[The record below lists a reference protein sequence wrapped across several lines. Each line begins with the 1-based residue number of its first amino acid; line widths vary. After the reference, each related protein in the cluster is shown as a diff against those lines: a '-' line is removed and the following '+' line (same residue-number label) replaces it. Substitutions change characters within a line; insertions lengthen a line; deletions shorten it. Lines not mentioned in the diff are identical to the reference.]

1 MLKWL
6 WSQIYFTYL
15 KYTVW
20 NTRFQSLRCLG
31 LKLTILQA
39 FKVVLFCPQK
49 INGIRIARPKYHVT
63 RAADVILVPKD
74 EFSMAESKAGKRQRG
89 RYCVAGAPSQQSCQN
104 RSFTPGIRMYK
115 FPKDPVVRGKW
126 VQFVRRHRHDFKDP
140 TSAYTSLCSAHF
152 EESCYE
158 KNLAVLSSMEAQGL
172 KMNWCLKRD
181 AVPTRDTIVP
191 PAPEELSDRRKRQVS
206 F

>member
-1 MLKWL
+1 M
-6 WSQIYFTYL
+6 
-15 KYTVW
+15 
-20 NTRFQSLRCLG
+20 
-31 LKLTILQA
+31 
-39 FKVVLFCPQK
+39 LFCPQK
-49 INGIRIARPKYHVT
+49 WYSNCAVKIPRDKSCY
-63 RAADVILVPKD
+63 VILVPED
-74 EFSMAESKAGKRQRG
+74 RFSMAESKAGKRQRG
-89 RYCVAGAPSQQSCQN
+89 RYCVAGAPSQQNCQN